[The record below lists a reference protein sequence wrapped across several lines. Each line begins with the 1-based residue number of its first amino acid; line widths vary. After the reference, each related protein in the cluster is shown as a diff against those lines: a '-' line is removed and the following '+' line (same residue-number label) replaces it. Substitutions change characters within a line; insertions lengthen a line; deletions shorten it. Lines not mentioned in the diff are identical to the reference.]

1 MQSGIMPF
9 PPLGTHKDELDTPA
23 LCIDLDAFEAN
34 VAEAVALCRKHGVA
48 WRPHAKCHKSP
59 DIARRLVDAGAIGLT
74 CAKLGEAEVFAA
86 AGVPDL
92 LIANLIVGPRKVERL
107 VELRRKADPIV
118 CFDHIDQATP
128 ISRAMQEAGLRVRA
142 ILEIDIGLSRVGVQ
156 PGKPA
161 LELARRVADLPGIEL
176 AGIMGYEGHL
186 LTLEDQSEKSTKV
199 KAALGLLGETRRAF
213 EKARLP
219 CPIVSCG
226 GTGSLPFAV
235 KQAGITEIQAGG
247 VIFMDAFYRYM
258 CGIEDFRYALF
269 LIATVVSRPVPDRAI
284 IDAGRKTMNT
294 EITPPR
300 VRASGDQLRRD
311 IEVKRLSAEHGELKL
326 LPSAQD
332 LKIGDRLELIPG
344 YGDLTT
350 VLHNKFFV
358 LQNDR
363 LVDLWPLAAR
373 GRLE

>member
-1 MQSGIMPF
+1 MPF

-48 WRPHAKCHKSP
+48 WRPHGKCHKSP
-59 DIARRLVDAGAIGLT
+59 DIARRLIEAGAIGLT

-92 LIANLIVGPRKVERL
+92 LIANMLAGPRKVERL
-107 VELRRKADPIV
+107 VALRRRADPII
-118 CFDHIDQATP
+118 CLDHIDQATP
-128 ISRAMQEAGLRVRA
+128 ISRAMQEAGMKVRA

-161 LELARRVADLPGIEL
+161 VELARRVSDLPGIEL
-176 AGIMGYEGHL
+176 VGIMGYEGHL
-186 LTLEDQSEKSTKV
+186 LLIEDQKEKGAKI

-213 EKARLP
+213 EKAGLP

-235 KQAGITEIQAGG
+235 KQSGITEIQAGG
-247 VIFMDAFYRYM
+247 VIFMDAFYRHL
-258 CGIEDFRYALF
+258 CKIEQFQYALF
-269 LIATVVSRPVPDRAI
+269 LIATVISRPVPERAI

-300 VRASGDQLRRD
+300 VRDPGDSSGGLRGD
-311 IEVKRLSAEHGELKL
+311 IQVTRLSAEHGELKL
-326 LPSAQD
+326 EPSAQH

-350 VLHNKFFV
+350 VLHNRFYV

-363 LVDLWPLAAR
+363 LVDLWPLAGR

>member
-1 MQSGIMPF
+1 MPF

-34 VAEAVALCRKHGVA
+34 VAEAVALCKKHGVA

-59 DIARRLVDAGAIGLT
+59 DVARRLIEAGAIGMT

-92 LIANLIVGPRKVERL
+92 LVANLIAGPRKVERL
-107 VELRRKADPIV
+107 VALRRKADPIV
-118 CFDHIDQATP
+118 CLDHIDQATP

-142 ILEIDIGLSRVGVQ
+142 ILEIDIGLNRVGVQ

-161 LELARRVADLPGIEL
+161 VELARLASDLPGIEL
-176 AGIMGYEGHL
+176 SGIMGYEGHL
-186 LTLEDQSEKSTKV
+186 LLVDDQKEKAAKI
-199 KAALGLLGETRRAF
+199 KAALGLLGETRQAF
-213 EKARLP
+213 EKAGLP

-235 KQAGITEIQAGG
+235 KQSGITEIQAGG
-247 VIFMDAFYRYM
+247 VIFMDAFYRQL
-258 CGIEDFRYALF
+258 CQIEQFQFALF
-269 LIATVVSRPVPDRAI
+269 LIATVVSRPAPERAI

-300 VRASGDQLRRD
+300 VRGRTD

-326 LPSAQD
+326 DPSAQN

-350 VLHNKFFV
+350 VLHNKFYV